1 MPGERLLAPRRV
13 GYTGAV
19 SDLEPRILALLDSGD
34 LSGAA
39 TEALRGYGPQV
50 LGYLTAV
57 LRNEDDAHDV
67 FSQFAEDLWRGLAG
81 FRRESAVRT
90 WAFRLAWHAASR
102 YARDPYRRRGRPILS
117 TEASKIAEEVRSTL
131 STYAPGGRA
140 DKLMKLRESL
150 DPEEQTLLILRVD
163 KAMPW
168 EEVAEVLRAD
178 GEPATPAALR
188 KRFERLKEKLGRLA
202 REQGLIE

>member
-1 MPGERLLAPRRV
+1 
-13 GYTGAV
+13 V
-19 SDLEPRILALLDSGD
+19 SDLEPRILALLDAGD

-57 LRNEDDAHDV
+57 LRNEDDANDV
-67 FSQFAEDLWRGLAG
+67 FSQFAEDLWRGLPG

-102 YARDPYRRRGRPILS
+102 YARDPYRKRHRPILS
-117 TEASKIAEEVRSTL
+117 TEASKIAEEIRSTM
-131 STYAPGGRA
+131 STFAPGGRA
-140 DKLMKLRESL
+140 DKLVKLRDSL

-168 EEVAEVLRAD
+168 EDVAEVLGAD
-178 GEPATPAALR
+178 GDPVSPAALR

>member
-1 MPGERLLAPRRV
+1 M
-13 GYTGAV
+13 
-19 SDLEPRILALLDSGD
+19 SDLEPRILALLDAGD
-34 LSGAA
+34 VSGAS
-39 TEALRGYGPQV
+39 TEALRGFGPQV

-57 LRNEDDAHDV
+57 MRDEDDAHDV
-67 FSQFAEDLWRGLAG
+67 FSQFAEDLWRGLPA

-102 YARDPYRRRGRPILS
+102 YARDPYRKRHRPILT
-117 TEASKIAEEVRSTL
+117 TEASKIAEQVRSTY

-140 DKLMKLRESL
+140 DKLLKLRESL
-150 DPEEQTLLILRVD
+150 DTEEQTLLILRVD
-163 KAMPW
+163 KGMAW
-168 EEVAEVLRAD
+168 EDVAEVLRAD

>member
-1 MPGERLLAPRRV
+1 
-13 GYTGAV
+13 V
-19 SDLEPRILALLDSGD
+19 SDLEQRILARLDEGD
-34 LSGAA
+34 LPGAA

-50 LGYLTAV
+50 LGYLNAV

-67 FSQFAEDLWRGLAG
+67 FSQFAEDLWKGLGG

-117 TEASKIAEEVRSTL
+117 TEASRIAEEVRSTA

-140 DKLMKLRESL
+140 DKLAQLRASL
-150 DPEEQTLLILRVD
+150 EPEEQTLLILRVD
-163 KAMPW
+163 KGMAW
-168 EEVAEVLRAD
+168 EDVAEVLRSE
-178 GEPATPAALR
+178 GEPASPAALR
-188 KRFERLKEKLGRLA
+188 KRFERLKDKLGRLA

>member
-1 MPGERLLAPRRV
+1 V
-13 GYTGAV
+13 T
-19 SDLEPRILALLDSGD
+19 DLDPRILSLLDAGD

-57 LRNEDDAHDV
+57 LRDDDDAHDV
-67 FSQFAEDLWRGLAG
+67 FSQFAEDLWRGLPG
-81 FRRESAVRT
+81 FRRECAVRT
-90 WAFRLAWHAASR
+90 WAFRLAWHAAAR
-102 YARDPYRRRGRPILS
+102 YARDPYRKRHRPILT
-117 TEASKIAEEVRSTL
+117 TEASKIAEEVRSTM

-150 DPEEQTLLILRVD
+150 DSEEQTLLILRVD

-168 EEVAEVLRAD
+168 EDVAEVLRAD
-178 GEPATPAALR
+178 GEPASPAALR

>member
-1 MPGERLLAPRRV
+1 M
-13 GYTGAV
+13 
-19 SDLEPRILALLDSGD
+19 SDLEPRILALLDAGD
-34 LSGAA
+34 VSGAS
-39 TEALRGYGPQV
+39 TEALRGFGPQV

-57 LRNEDDAHDV
+57 LRDEDDAHDV
-67 FSQFAEDLWRGLAG
+67 FSQFAEDLWRGLPG

-102 YARDPYRRRGRPILS
+102 YARDPYRKRHRPILT
-117 TEASKIAEEVRSTL
+117 TEASKIAEQVRSTF

-140 DKLMKLRESL
+140 DKLLKLRESL
-150 DPEEQTLLILRVD
+150 DTEEQTLLILRVD
-163 KAMPW
+163 KGMAW
-168 EEVAEVLRAD
+168 EDVAEVLRAD

-188 KRFERLKEKLGRLA
+188 KRFERLKEKLGRMA

>member
-1 MPGERLLAPRRV
+1 VP
-13 GYTGAV
+13 
-19 SDLEPRILALLDSGD
+19 DLEPRLLALLDAGD

-57 LRNEDDAHDV
+57 LRDEDDAHDV
-67 FSQFAEDLWRGLAG
+67 FSQFAEDLWRGLPG
-81 FRRESAVRT
+81 FRRESSIRT

-102 YARDPYRRRGRPILS
+102 YARDPYRKRHRPILT
-117 TEASKIAEEVRSTL
+117 TEASKIAEQVRSTM

-140 DKLMKLRESL
+140 DRLLKLRESL
-150 DPEEQTLLILRVD
+150 DREEQTLLILRVD
-163 KAMPW
+163 KAMAW
-168 EEVAEVLRAD
+168 EDVAEVLRAD
-178 GEPATPAALR
+178 GDPATPAALR

>member
-1 MPGERLLAPRRV
+1 V
-13 GYTGAV
+13 T
-19 SDLEPRILALLDSGD
+19 DLDPRILSLLDTGD

-57 LRNEDDAHDV
+57 LRDDDDAHDV
-67 FSQFAEDLWRGLAG
+67 FSQFAEDLWRGLPG
-81 FRRESAVRT
+81 FRRECAVRT
-90 WAFRLAWHAASR
+90 WAFRLAWHAAAR
-102 YARDPYRRRGRPILS
+102 YARDPYRKRHRPILT
-117 TEASKIAEEVRSTL
+117 TEASKIAEEVRSTM

-150 DPEEQTLLILRVD
+150 NSEEQTLLILRVD

-168 EEVAEVLRAD
+168 EDVAEVLRAD
-178 GEPATPAALR
+178 GEPASPAALR

>member
-1 MPGERLLAPRRV
+1 M
-13 GYTGAV
+13 
-19 SDLEPRILALLDSGD
+19 SDVETRILALLDQRD
-34 LSGAA
+34 VSGAA
-39 TEALRGYGPQV
+39 TEAIRSYGPQI

-57 LRNEDDAHDV
+57 LRDGDQAHDV
-67 FSQFAEDLWRGLAG
+67 FSQFAEDLWKGLPG

-102 YARDPYRRRGRPILS
+102 YQRDPHRRRNRPILT
-117 TEASKIAEEVRSTL
+117 TEASRLAEEVRSTM

-168 EEVAEVLRAD
+168 EDVAEVLRAD

>member
-1 MPGERLLAPRRV
+1 M
-13 GYTGAV
+13 
-19 SDLEPRILALLDSGD
+19 SDLEPRILALLDAGD
-34 LSGAA
+34 VSGAS

-57 LRNEDDAHDV
+57 LRDEDDAHDV
-67 FSQFAEDLWRGLAG
+67 FSQFAEDLWRGLPG

-102 YARDPYRRRGRPILS
+102 YARDPYRKRHRPILT
-117 TEASKIAEEVRSTL
+117 TEASKIAEQVRSTF

-140 DKLMKLRESL
+140 DKLLKLRESL
-150 DPEEQTLLILRVD
+150 DTEEQTLLILRVD
-163 KAMPW
+163 KAMAW
-168 EEVAEVLRAD
+168 EDVAEVLRAD

>member
-1 MPGERLLAPRRV
+1 M
-13 GYTGAV
+13 
-19 SDLEPRILALLDSGD
+19 SDLEPRILALLDASD

-57 LRNEDDAHDV
+57 LRDEDDAHDV
-67 FSQFAEDLWRGLAG
+67 FSQFAEDLWRGLPG
-81 FRRESAVRT
+81 FRRESSVRT

-102 YARDPYRRRGRPILS
+102 YARDPYRKRHRPILT
-117 TEASKIAEEVRSTL
+117 TEASKIAEQVRSTM

-140 DKLMKLRESL
+140 DRLLKLRESL
-150 DPEEQTLLILRVD
+150 DREEQTLLILRVD
-163 KAMPW
+163 KAMAW
-168 EEVAEVLRAD
+168 EDVAEVLRAD

>member
-1 MPGERLLAPRRV
+1 
-13 GYTGAV
+13 V
-19 SDLEPRILALLDSGD
+19 SDLEPRILALLDAGD
-34 LSGAA
+34 VSGAS
-39 TEALRGYGPQV
+39 TEALRGFGPQV

-57 LRNEDDAHDV
+57 LRDEDDAHDV
-67 FSQFAEDLWRGLAG
+67 FSQFAEDLWRGLPG

-102 YARDPYRRRGRPILS
+102 YARDPYRKRHRPILT
-117 TEASKIAEEVRSTL
+117 TEASKIAEQVRSTY

-140 DKLMKLRESL
+140 DKLLKLRESL
-150 DPEEQTLLILRVD
+150 DTEEQTLLILRVD
-163 KAMPW
+163 KGMAW
-168 EEVAEVLRAD
+168 EDVAEVLRAD

-188 KRFERLKEKLGRLA
+188 KRFERLKEKLGRMA